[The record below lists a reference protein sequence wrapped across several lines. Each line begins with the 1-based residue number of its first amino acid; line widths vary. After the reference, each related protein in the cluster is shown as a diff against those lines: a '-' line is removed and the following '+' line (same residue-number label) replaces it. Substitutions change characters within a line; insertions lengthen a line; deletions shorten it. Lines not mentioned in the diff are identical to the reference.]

1 MMTARRSMMAAGLL
15 ALGLAGCTNTQ
26 GPASAGTSTGTT
38 AARINQEVD
47 AALSQLYQTRP
58 GARQLAEQAE
68 AVLVFPNVTQA
79 GLGIGGLYGNGAMRE
94 NGRTVGYYNIAGG
107 TFGWQIGA
115 QSFSQAYF
123 FNTPEA
129 LETFR
134 KTRGFEVGAGA
145 TAVAAD
151 FGADG
156 SITTS
161 SLQKPVVT
169 ATWGQSGLMAGLN
182 LEGIKITEIN
192 PD

>member
-1 MMTARRSMMAAGLL
+1 MMTARRSMMAASLL

-94 NGRTVGYYNIAGG
+94 DGRTVGYYNIAGG

-134 KTRGFEVGAGA
+134 KTRGFEVGAAA

>member
-1 MMTARRSMMAAGLL
+1 MMTARRSMMAASLL